1 MEVILFGGFVPTD
14 EGIAGFD
21 RPGRGAPSETGY
33 RPILYKGDVFEMIP
47 YDLQVTEIVML
58 LDQAVVKGL
67 KRGITNQFEYNGWEV
82 RELIL

>member
-1 MEVILFGGFVPTD
+1 
-14 EGIAGFD
+14 
-21 RPGRGAPSETGY
+21 
-33 RPILYKGDVFEMIP
+33 MIP
-47 YDLQVTEIVML
+47 YDLTITEIVML